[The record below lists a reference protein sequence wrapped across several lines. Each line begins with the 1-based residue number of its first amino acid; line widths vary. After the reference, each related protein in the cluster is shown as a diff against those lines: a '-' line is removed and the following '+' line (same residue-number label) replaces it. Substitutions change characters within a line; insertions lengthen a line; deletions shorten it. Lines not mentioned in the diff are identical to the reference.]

1 MTLAVFQEKGQIL
14 TKYLYSDTS
23 REKKRKNFK
32 IQKGQSEFVIGIRT
46 DITKGKYKKDK
57 QWSLLHYIEH

>member
-23 REKKRKNFK
+23 REKKENFQDTK
-32 IQKGQSEFVIGIRT
+32 RTIRIRNWNKDRHCNGQ
-46 DITKGKYKKDK
+46 KGKYKRTNNGCYY
-57 QWSLLHYIEH
+57 ST